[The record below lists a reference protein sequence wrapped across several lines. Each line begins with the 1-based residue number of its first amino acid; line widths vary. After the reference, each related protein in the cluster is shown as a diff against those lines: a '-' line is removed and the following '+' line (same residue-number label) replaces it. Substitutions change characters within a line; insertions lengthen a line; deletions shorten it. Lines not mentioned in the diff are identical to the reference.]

1 MIAQP
6 MLAPATED
14 AAMTASMPASPTLI
28 ETLDPD
34 LTARMTSRR
43 GLFTRAAGTLGAL
56 ASTPTVLAVASTEV
70 FAQGLPGQVVDVLRF
85 ALTLEYLEAEFY
97 RTALATPRLI
107 PARYRAV
114 FTQLARHEAEHV
126 RLLQGALGGAVI
138 PPPAFDFTG
147 KGKYPDVFANFDT
160 FTTLSSTFEDLGVAA
175 YKGQAGNLQG
185 TPVLTTALQIHSVE
199 ARHAA
204 EVRRVRGFVGWDGAF
219 DAPLTKAAV
228 LAAATPFL
236 AGGA

>member
-1 MIAQP
+1 MS
-6 MLAPATED
+6 APAAED
-14 AAMTASMPASPTLI
+14 AAMTVSVPATPTLI

-34 LTARMTSRR
+34 LTLRMTSRR
-43 GLFTRAAGTLGAL
+43 GLFGRAAGTLGML
-56 ASTPTVLAVASTEV
+56 ASAPTVLALAATET

-97 RTALATPRLI
+97 RTGLATRGLI
-107 PARYRAV
+107 PSRYRPV
-114 FTQLARHEAEHV
+114 FAQLAKHEAAHV
-126 RLLQGALGGAVI
+126 RLLQGALGPAAI
-138 PPPAFDFTG
+138 PSPAFDFTG
-147 KGKYPDVFANFDT
+147 KGQYPGVFANFDT
-160 FTTLSSTFEDLGVAA
+160 FATLSSTFEDLGVAA

-204 EVRRVRGFVGWDGAF
+204 EVRRVRGFVAWDGAF
-219 DAPLTKAAV
+219 DAPLTKAQV
-228 LAAATPFL
+228 LAAAAPFL

>member
-1 MIAQP
+1 
-6 MLAPATED
+6 
-14 AAMTASMPASPTLI
+14 MTASMPATPTLI

-56 ASTPTVLAVASTEV
+56 ASAPTVLAVATTKV

-97 RTALATPRLI
+97 RTGLATRGLI
-107 PARYRAV
+107 PARYRPV

-126 RLLQGALGGAVI
+126 RLLLGVLGGAAI
-138 PPPAFDFTG
+138 PSPAFDFTA

-228 LAAATPFL
+228 LAAAAPFL
-236 AGGA
+236 AGSA